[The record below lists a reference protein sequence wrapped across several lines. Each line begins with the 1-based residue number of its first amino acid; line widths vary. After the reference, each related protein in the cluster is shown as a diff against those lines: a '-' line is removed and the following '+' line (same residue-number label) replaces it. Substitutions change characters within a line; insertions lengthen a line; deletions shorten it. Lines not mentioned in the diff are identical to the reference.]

1 MKVTVHDSISDIA
14 ATDWNRVAGCA
25 YPFLRHEFLN
35 AAEQTGCV
43 TPEQGW
49 TPRHLTIGSRG
60 HVRAAMPLYE
70 KSHSWGEFV
79 FDWAWANAYQQAGF
93 SYYPKLVSA
102 VPFTPAPC
110 RKLLLA
116 DPLDTDAA
124 NALLHAAITLADESD
139 CSSLHVLFPHA
150 DEVSLLQ
157 SADLLVRKDCQF
169 HWHNRG
175 DRKSTV

>member
-14 ATDWNRVAGCA
+14 ASDWNRVAGCA

-43 TPEQGW
+43 APEQGW

-60 HVRAAMPLYE
+60 QLRAAMPLYE
-70 KSHSWGEFV
+70 KTHSWGEFV

-124 NALLHAAITLADESD
+124 RALLRRGNHARERERLFVAAPAVSARRRDCAAAISQPAHSQGL
-139 CSSLHVLFPHA
+139 P
-150 DEVSLLQ
+150 VSL
-157 SADLLVRKDCQF
+157 A
-169 HWHNRG
+169 
-175 DRKSTV
+175 